1 MSNWVQEKWGQE
13 PSRKELE
20 EERAKKLRRQLDEVS
35 VAFQLCRWTTERPET
50 WLKAVRTAIGLS
62 ATEMAR
68 RLGVVKWDVYKLEKS
83 EEKASIQ
90 IGTLRRAAEAMGCEL
105 VYAVVPKVGSM
116 ASLAARERVAAEAA
130 QEKEIAKKVA
140 HRKEPPSV
148 KKEPLSLKEELDK
161 IGELLRTLG
170 Q

>member
-1 MSNWVQEKWGQE
+1 MSKWVQEKWGQE
-13 PSRKELE
+13 QNRKELE
-20 EERAKKLRRQLDEVS
+20 EERAKKLRQQLDEVS

-62 ATEMAR
+62 AAEMAK

-116 ASLAARERVAAEAA
+116 ASIAARERVAAEAA
-130 QEKEIAKKVA
+130 LEEEMANKVA
-140 HRKEPPSV
+140 RRKEPP
-148 KKEPLSLKEELDK
+148 PPKEELDE